1 MLPEQHVVNG
11 RDGVMKKLLLAV
23 DGSEHSDRA
32 ADLAGKLSKGF
43 GAKVDVLNVVSG
55 SGLVSPGMHPYVSG
69 YTQLEDVGTARQ
81 ALLESAGATLVTTA
95 ARRVET
101 AGGTVHNEE
110 VIVGDPA
117 DEIANLARRA
127 NSDCIVMGRRGLGDI
142 RGLLLGSVSHRV
154 SQMVDKTL
162 ITTG

>member
-1 MLPEQHVVNG
+1 
-11 RDGVMKKLLLAV
+11 MKKLLLAV

-32 ADLAGKLSKGF
+32 ADLAGELSKRF
-43 GAKVDVLNVVSG
+43 GAGVDILNVVSG

-69 YTQLEDVGTARQ
+69 YIQLEDVGSARQ
-81 ALLESAGATLVTTA
+81 ALLESAGAALVTTA
-95 ARRVET
+95 ARRVE
-101 AGGTVHNEE
+101 AGGGTVHDEE

-117 DEIANLARRA
+117 DEIANLAKRVHT
-127 NSDCIVMGRRGLGDI
+127 DCIVMGRRGLGDV

-154 SQMVDKTL
+154 GQMVDTTL